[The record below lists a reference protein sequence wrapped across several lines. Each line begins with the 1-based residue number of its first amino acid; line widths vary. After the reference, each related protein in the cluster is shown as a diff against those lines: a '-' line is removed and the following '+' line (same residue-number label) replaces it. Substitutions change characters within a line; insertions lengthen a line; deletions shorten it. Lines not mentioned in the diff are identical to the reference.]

1 LRVEQIIFHVDMDA
15 FYSAIEQHDNP
26 SLVGKPLVIG
36 GLGPRSVVATA
47 SYEARKFGLHSAMP
61 MSRALQLCPSV
72 IVLKPNM
79 HRYSQVSKTVMET
92 CRSFCPSVQQLSID
106 EAFLDMT
113 GTRRLY
119 GLPREAAILLKNKVK
134 EVTGLTISVGI
145 GPSHFIAK
153 MASDFDKPDGLCRVS
168 PGREEDFIDAVGL
181 KKLWGVGKVTQDL
194 LARKH
199 ITTTAELRQY
209 SLVSL
214 HAIFG
219 NSMGNFLYHASR
231 GIDPGIFT
239 SQAKSHSIS
248 TETTFPEDVHT
259 SLILEQNLLQM
270 SHEVMFRALDEKQIG
285 RTIGIKVREPDFTTY
300 SAQITP
306 KANIYS
312 AEQIYSYA
320 KQLLYQ
326 KWHEGMPV
334 RLIGVGLYQLYD
346 GDKPMQEELFEDP
359 FQKRRELEK
368 VILKMQKK
376 GQQVFKATNLEE
388 DKGSDPEGVR

>member
-1 LRVEQIIFHVDMDA
+1 MRMEQVIFHVDMDA
-15 FYSAIEQHDNP
+15 FYAAIEQHDNP

-72 IVLKPNM
+72 IVVKPNM

-113 GTRRLY
+113 GTRRIY
-119 GLPREAAILLKNKVK
+119 GLPREAAILLKSKVK
-134 EVTGLTISVGI
+134 EETGLTISVGI

-153 MASDFDKPDGLCRVS
+153 MASDYDKPDGLCRVS

-194 LARKH
+194 LSKKH
-199 ITTTAELRQY
+199 ITTTTELRQY
-209 SLVSL
+209 SLSSL
-214 HAIFG
+214 QSIFG
-219 NSMGNFLYHASR
+219 NSMGSFLYHACR

-239 SQAKSHSIS
+239 SAAKSHSIS

-259 SLILEQNLLQM
+259 KIVLEQNLLQM

-368 VILKMQKK
+368 VILKMHKK

-388 DKGSDPEGVR
+388 KMEKQE